1 MKSFRVVARLS
12 PATLGRVS
20 DVTRILEAVQQ
31 GDPAAAKDLLPLV
44 YEELRRLA
52 RSKMAQQSAGH
63 TLQPTALVHEAWLRL
78 VGSERQEWNGRGH
91 FFAAAAE
98 AMRHILVDSARR
110 KRRAKHGGGQERLD
124 VDDLEIAAG
133 ADDEKILLVNE
144 ALEKLAMEDPIRA
157 EVVKL
162 HYFVGLTHAES
173 AEIRSPR
180 KLSAV
185 IGTMPGCGCIKPF
198 SLQTNPVLHS
208 GKPPDRLME

>member
-31 GDPAAAKDLLPLV
+31 GDAAAAKDLLPLV

-52 RSKMAQQSAGH
+52 RSKMAQQAAGH

-78 VGSERQEWNGRGH
+78 VGSERKEWHGREH

-98 AMRHILVDSARR
+98 AMRHILVDHARR
-110 KRRAKHGGGQERLD
+110 KQRAKHGGGQERMN
-124 VDDLEIAAG
+124 VDEVDIVVG
-133 ADDEKILLVNE
+133 IDDEKILLVHE
-144 ALEKLAMEDPIRA
+144 ALEKLALEDPIRA

-173 AEIRSPR
+173 AEV
-180 KLSAV
+180 K
-185 IGTMPGCGCIKPF
+185 
-198 SLQTNPVLHS
+198 
-208 GKPPDRLME
+208 